1 MTSTSTA
8 ITATTTTTSLLCVV
22 HHKSQSHVIPIP
34 PSHRPIDELTKIIV
48 IHSVSSLLWSVWL
61 VAEWSSPQQQNKLDQ
76 LSCFLLLVV
85 VVGVA
90 AASWSNNDKSQE
102 TETIFDFFLVIF
114 VRTSYLLF
122 VVSFVIF
129 FTNNETKFEKNI
141 TMYIMKSINR

>member
-61 VAEWSSPQQQNKLDQ
+61 SGALLSNKTNWI
-76 LSCFLLLVV
+76 SWAVFFFLLLLVSQLLLEV
-85 VVGVA
+85 ITTKVKKLKQFLTSF
-90 AASWSNNDKSQE
+90 SW
-102 TETIFDFFLVIF
+102 FLF
-114 VRTSYLLF
+114 VHRTCCLLF
-122 VVSFVIF
+122 LLWF
-129 FTNNETKFEKNI
+129 FYKQWNKIREKYNYVYNEKYK
-141 TMYIMKSINR
+141 

>member
-61 VAEWSSPQQQNKLDQ
+61 SGALLSNKTNWI
-76 LSCFLLLVV
+76 SWAVFFFLLLLVSQLLLEV
-85 VVGVA
+85 ITTKVKKLKQFLTSF
-90 AASWSNNDKSQE
+90 SWFLFVHR
-102 TETIFDFFLVIF
+102 TCCLLFLLWFFLQ
-114 VRTSYLLF
+114 
-122 VVSFVIF
+122 
-129 FTNNETKFEKNI
+129 
-141 TMYIMKSINR
+141 TMKQNSRKI